1 MSALVAHAV
10 RHTVGDY
17 ALAEAAGE
25 AVPASYKRTEEGL
38 IPEDWAVVALINISE
53 NQAAYVHASIPLGVQ
68 G

>member
-10 RHTVGDY
+10 RRKEVAMRWRRRLRAVSVGC
-17 ALAEAAGE
+17 
-25 AVPASYKRTEEGL
+25 KRTEEGL
-38 IPEDWAVVALINISE
+38 IPKDWAVVALINISE